1 MLLLNCQKKEE
12 SDSKIRTDASQVIK
26 ICVPLFVQGADDQT
40 RKAITHY
47 VLTVNSFDTGRFA
60 YFLRKIIKWN
70 CNRSSLEFCD
80 NITNWMNLQL
90 AKFECTHFIAS
101 WENRSRKMC
110 SFILE
115 CTASF
120 SDECSQTKSAF
131 YRKPCSASRECI
143 CTLEWL

>member
-60 YFLRKIIKWN
+60 YFLRKIIK
-70 CNRSSLEFCD
+70 
-80 NITNWMNLQL
+80 T
-90 AKFECTHFIAS
+90 
-101 WENRSRKMC
+101 
-110 SFILE
+110 
-115 CTASF
+115 
-120 SDECSQTKSAF
+120 
-131 YRKPCSASRECI
+131 
-143 CTLEWL
+143 